1 MKNEDVIEQLEDYL
15 ARKELKKYELA
26 RELGT
31 TEANIS
37 RWLKKRHKV
46 SKAWREIMKA
56 KGIIK
61 EY

>member
-1 MKNEDVIEQLEDYL
+1 MENEDIIQQLEDYL
-15 ARKELKKYELA
+15 ARKGIKKYELA

-37 RWLKKRHKV
+37 RWLKGKHKV
-46 SKAWREIMKA
+46 SKAWREIMKV